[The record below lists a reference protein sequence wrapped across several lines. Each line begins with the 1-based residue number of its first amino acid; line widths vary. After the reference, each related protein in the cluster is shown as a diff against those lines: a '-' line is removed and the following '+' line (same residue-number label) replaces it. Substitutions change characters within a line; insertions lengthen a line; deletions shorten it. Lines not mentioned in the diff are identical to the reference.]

1 MSRSDINQVQGNFP
15 SSHLRPELYYSCS
28 CFVAFVVIFI
38 SFTFS
43 REWEVSCFVIRWC
56 VVGPTSHCSAVRT
69 IDHVCFAVTDY
80 LYCIANYSAPHT
92 NTNCQAWVQ
101 TMSRSSSGHLK
112 PSYIS
117 NLKVWTWSW
126 LYNCNATTHHPAKFS
141 EWDNTVSLQE
151 VNHKHKGRFRDI
163 SEYAQRHGHAKIT

>member
-1 MSRSDINQVQGNFP
+1 MIFKLCNNVTCLQFIQISFEWCNVKVWHQSGSGNFP
-15 SSHLRPELYYSCS
+15 SSHLRPKLYNSWS

-56 VVGPTSHCSAVRT
+56 VVGPTSQCSAVRT

-101 TMSRSSSGHLK
+101 TLSRSSQTQLHL
-112 PSYIS
+112 
-117 NLKVWTWSW
+117 W
-126 LYNCNATTHHPAKFS
+126 A
-141 EWDNTVSLQE
+141 
-151 VNHKHKGRFRDI
+151 
-163 SEYAQRHGHAKIT
+163 